1 MRIPVFA
8 RGSNPAVDRA
18 ILRKSESYCNQ
29 QVDSGRADWIDD
41 NDHAKGIV
49 CRELLYF
56 GPREIRVE
64 TVDPKHVGLAEVP
77 GVRFV
82 YRREVN
88 PLIAAVRV
96 QSLSSALPEWDF
108 SVA

>member
-8 RGSNPAVDRA
+8 RGSNPAIDRP
-18 ILRKSESYCNQ
+18 ILRKSESYANQ

-41 NDHAKGIV
+41 NDHSRGIV

-56 GPREIRVE
+56 GPREVRVE
-64 TVDPKHVGLAEVP
+64 PADLKSVNFAELP

-82 YRREVN
+82 YRREIN
-88 PLIAAVRV
+88 PAIAAVRV
-96 QSLSSALPEWDF
+96 QTLSSALPEWDF

>member
-8 RGSNPAVDRA
+8 RGANPSIDRP
-18 ILRKSESYCNQ
+18 ILRKSESYCRL
-29 QVDSGRADWIDD
+29 QVDEGRAFWLDPA
-41 NDHAKGIV
+41 DHAKGIV

-56 GPREIRVE
+56 GPREIRMEPADLESVNF
-64 TVDPKHVGLAEVP
+64 AELP

-88 PLIAAVRV
+88 PAIAAVRV
-96 QSLSSALPEWDF
+96 HSLQAALPEWDF

>member
-8 RGSNPAVDRA
+8 RGSNPAVDRP
-18 ILRKSESYCNQ
+18 ILRKSESYCEL
-29 QVDSGRADWIDD
+29 QVEECRADWLDSD
-41 NDHAKGIV
+41 DHAKGIV

-64 TVDPKHVGLAEVP
+64 PADLHGVDFAELP

-82 YRREVN
+82 HRREVN